1 MSKWMGITSSTNFLL
16 QHLASL
22 KRSKASWTIITCIHV
37 IFYNYTLHHMHSN
50 YVCYISICTANE
62 FIFIIVTSI
71 AMVIV
76 IINMCMY
83 NIHLT
88 KVYIYVHIIYI
99 YILYKYMYHM
109 LSSTSFDI
117 LERQLHRWRLS
128 PRHRPGA
135 PGACSASKIPSMIC
149 ARIGI
154 KEAKMGI
161 FHMI

>member
-88 KVYIYVHIIYI
+88 KVYIYM
-99 YILYKYMYHM
+99 YILYIYTYYINICIICYHQHH
-109 LSSTSFDI
+109 LISWKDSFTAGVFPHGTGRAPRAPAP
-117 LERQLHRWRLS
+117 LPKSHRW
-128 PRHRPGA
+128 
-135 PGACSASKIPSMIC
+135 SAQ
-149 ARIGI
+149 G
-154 KEAKMGI
+154 
-161 FHMI
+161 